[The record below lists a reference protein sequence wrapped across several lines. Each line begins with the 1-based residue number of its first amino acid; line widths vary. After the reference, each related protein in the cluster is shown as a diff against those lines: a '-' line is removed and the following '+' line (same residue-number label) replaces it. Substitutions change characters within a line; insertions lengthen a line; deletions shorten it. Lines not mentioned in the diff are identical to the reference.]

1 MSDVSGRSFADVF
14 GEIGKVWDTLVEAV
28 KVQTGEICGLKQ
40 RAVCSLDAMKNLET
54 RVTRI
59 EALFEPARVADAE
72 KTDDP
77 VAEDAPTPD
86 GDPTLPP
93 LEYTLT
99 FKLKPDELAA
109 LATLHESDAD
119 IIMALGGV
127 EAFVLKVYNR
137 QAATLLVEMGKT
149 ARAVI
154 AKSAAQSQFP
164 YRDDGQ

>member
-1 MSDVSGRSFADVF
+1 VVDDAP
-14 GEIGKVWDTLVEAV
+14 AV
-28 KVQTGEICGLKQ
+28 TV
-40 RAVCSLDAMKNLET
+40 
-54 RVTRI
+54 
-59 EALFEPARVADAE
+59 
-72 KTDDP
+72 
-77 VAEDAPTPD
+77 DAPTPEE
-86 GDPTLPP
+86 DPTLIP

-109 LATLHESDAD
+109 LATLRESDAD

-127 EAFVLKVYNR
+127 EAFVLKVYNQ